1 MPLFRILNSIGSSKI
16 EIMLQNGK
24 KNKIEN
30 HSLLVCSSVVAVAV
44 VAVHYTLWI
53 YAQCGNNAK

>member
-1 MPLFRILNSIGSSKI
+1 
-16 EIMLQNGK
+16 MLQK
-24 KNKIEN
+24 WEKNKFEN

-53 YAQCGNNAK
+53 YAQCGNNAKIIIIGDIEYTRPL

>member
-1 MPLFRILNSIGSSKI
+1 
-16 EIMLQNGK
+16 MLQK
-24 KNKIEN
+24 WEKIEN

-53 YAQCGNNAK
+53 YAQCGNNAKNNNNRGH